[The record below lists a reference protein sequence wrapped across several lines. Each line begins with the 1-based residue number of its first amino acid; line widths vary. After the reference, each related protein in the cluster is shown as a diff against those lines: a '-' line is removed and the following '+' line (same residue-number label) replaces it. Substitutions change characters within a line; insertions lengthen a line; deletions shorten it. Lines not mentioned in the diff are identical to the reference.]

1 MSPAD
6 FQRFSAE
13 AEAQRR
19 AADPQF
25 FLRDLHAKA
34 QAARFAANPQMVQLI
49 PLPEVSDSG
58 WGDLLA
64 EPLLDMLTEGE
75 AA

>member
-1 MSPAD
+1 MNTPTPSDFLAD
-6 FQRFSAE
+6 A
-13 AEAQRR
+13 
-19 AADPQF
+19 
-25 FLRDLHAKA
+25 HAKA

-64 EPLLDMLTEGE
+64 EPLLDMLTEE
-75 AA
+75 TQ